1 MEDPQIMVILKDY
14 EQNKN
19 YKINKEILRRDFMSP
34 EYDDKREWFF
44 NTFSKYLQN
53 QIRTKWYNHMNELG
67 TDIYFFPWFEQNYAK
82 IDINKINTVSR
93 TKNSWIKVQ
102 NNEVVH
108 EEYPPYESIT
118 LSHRGSQIIASPIKK
133 VSLSDDNKNMENIIQ
148 QNTFTNT
155 YIKVLGDKS
164 IHN

>member
-1 MEDPQIMVILKDY
+1 MEDPQIMVIIKDY
-14 EQNKN
+14 ELNKN
-19 YKINKEILRRDFMSP
+19 YKMNKGKLRKDFMSP

-44 NTFSKYLQN
+44 NTFLKYLQN

-82 IDINKINTVSR
+82 ININKINTVSR

-118 LSHRGSQIIASPIKK
+118 LSHKGSQIIASPIKK

-148 QNTFTNT
+148 QNNFTNT
-155 YIKVLGDKS
+155 YIKVLGDKL
-164 IHN
+164 